1 MAIKASR
8 QKANAASQ
16 ANGASPFTPFPEPR
30 TYPGQWDAAALQA
43 PCRPATYGWQAQNQT
58 QS

>member
-1 MAIKASR
+1 MAIKAS
-8 QKANAASQ
+8 QHKANASNQ
-16 ANGASPFTPFPEPR
+16 HSSASPFTPFPEPR

-43 PCRPATYGWQAQNQT
+43 PCRPASYGWQAQNQT

>member
-1 MAIKASR
+1 MAIKSSQHKVSASN
-8 QKANAASQ
+8 QPS
-16 ANGASPFTPFPEPR
+16 SPFTPFPEPR

-43 PCRPATYGWQAQNQT
+43 PCRPASYGWQAQNQN